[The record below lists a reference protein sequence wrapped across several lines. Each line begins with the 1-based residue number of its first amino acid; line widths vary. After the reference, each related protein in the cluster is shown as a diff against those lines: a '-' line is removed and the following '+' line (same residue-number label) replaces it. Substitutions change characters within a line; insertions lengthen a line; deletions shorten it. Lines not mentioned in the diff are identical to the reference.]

1 MSRKA
6 QQGTAEHPAD
16 PSEAPSGR
24 FSRLRALPGFRT
36 ATVAFILTVV
46 LGLGGTAAYAYWQVS
61 TTATITVTPTIRVGQ
76 PSGLACEWYAD
87 PNRIFWNAV
96 PEAQIDRDVVYFLT
110 FTRDGRSKSYAV
122 PRTQTSV
129 RPAKLDNLQAAL
141 GQSPLDLRPL
151 TVTLQTAVLRTP
163 IAGKEPVESNPA
175 EIVAASAPMELKMY
189 YYTSIWANYPCGRY

>member
-6 QQGTAEHPAD
+6 QQGTAEYPAD
-16 PSEAPSGR
+16 RAEAPSGR
-24 FSRLRALPGFRT
+24 FSRLRAVPGFRT
-36 ATVAFILTVV
+36 AAVAFFLTVV
-46 LGLGGTAAYAYWQVS
+46 LGIGGTAAYAYWQVS
-61 TTATITVTPTIRVGQ
+61 TTATISVTPTVKLGQ

-96 PEAQIDRDVVYFLT
+96 PEADVDRDVVYFLT
-110 FTRDGRSKSYAV
+110 FTREGRSKSYAV

-141 GQSPLDLRPL
+141 GQSPFDLRPL

-163 IAGKEPVESNPA
+163 IAGREPVESNPG
-175 EIVAASAPMELKMY
+175 EIVAASSPLELKMY
-189 YYTSIWANYPCGRY
+189 YYTSIWANYPCGKY